1 MSDGSVII
9 DTSLD
14 NKELEKQLKGLDST
28 ISKVSKG
35 LSVSIGAI
43 GTAILGIGASALK
56 FGDEYEQASN
66 QLQASTGA
74 TSSEMEN
81 LKSVMKDV
89 YTDNFGQDMNDVAN
103 SIAVVKQQIGD
114 LDNATLTEV
123 TKGAIAL
130 RDTFGFDVKESV
142 RAANSLMKQFGIT
155 SEEAFNLITQGAQNG
170 LDANGDLLDTVN
182 EYAVQFKNSGY
193 TAEQM
198 FNMLNNGAKEG
209 TWSIDKLGDAI
220 KEYNIRWNDKTAE
233 KALKEL
239 GFNADEMAK
248 KMDDGGETA
257 SKAMQDVMVAL
268 SQVEGEQDRYIL
280 GQQLMGTMW
289 EDLGEDT
296 VMALMNTQGEI
307 SKTTKAMKELTEIK
321 YDNLSSAV
329 TGIGRQIQTG
339 LLLPIAEKLMPAFN
353 SLANA
358 ISESLASPEM
368 QTSINNIAN
377 SIGVLVGG
385 LAGFVEKHLP
395 TLINLLSWI
404 ISNAPTLLGFLT
416 AAKAGI
422 AIFQNWDSIVKVAT
436 KSFELLNKVLK
447 GNPIM
452 LVVGLIITFIGYL
465 VNLYN
470 TNEDFRNKVNEVWNN
485 VKNTIINTINSV
497 KNFIFDTIPNV
508 ISNVVKW
515 FSELPGKALQWGKDL
530 IQGFIN
536 GIKNMIGN
544 VVSTVK
550 DVANK
555 IWSFLHFSRPEEGPL
570 RDYEKW
576 MPDMIDGLTKSAKR
590 KFYKIEAMSKE
601 LAEKLEDGIS
611 SESLYKKMKS
621 AVDFETQKL
630 SANLSTTATVGK
642 TLTANIALN
651 QGDIYMDSTKVGRII
666 TPQVTENLR
675 MGGAH

>member
-14 NKELEKQLKGLDST
+14 NDELEKQLKGLDAT
-28 ISKVSKG
+28 ISKASKG

-56 FGDEYEQASN
+56 FGDEYQQASN

-74 TSSEMEN
+74 TTKEMNN
-81 LKSVMKDV
+81 LKEVMKDV
-89 YTDNFGQDMNDVAN
+89 YADGLGEDMNDVAN
-103 SIAVVKQQIGD
+103 AIAVVKQQIGD

-248 KMDDGGETA
+248 KMDAGGETA

-307 SKTTKAMKELTEIK
+307 SKTTDAMKQLTEIK

-353 SLANA
+353 SLANS
-358 ISESLASPEM
+358 ISASLASPEM

-377 SIGVLVGG
+377 SVGVLVNW

-404 ISNAPTLLGFLT
+404 LSNAPTLLGFLT

-630 SANLSTTATVGK
+630 SANLSTAATVGK

-666 TPQVTENLR
+666 TPRVTENLR